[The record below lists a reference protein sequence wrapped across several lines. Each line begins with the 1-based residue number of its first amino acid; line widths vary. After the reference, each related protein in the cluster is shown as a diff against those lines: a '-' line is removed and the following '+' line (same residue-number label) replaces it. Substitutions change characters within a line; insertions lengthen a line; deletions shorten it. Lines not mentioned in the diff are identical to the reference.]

1 MSVRMPAC
9 REGGSLS
16 GILRIV
22 SEENVA
28 IVRQM
33 LELASEQPQAL
44 YDLLAEDVEWDA
56 SAVGPLE
63 FAACRGRDNVMEFFR
78 RWAGTFE
85 DWDFETEEVVDAGDS
100 VVVRIHQW
108 GRGKGSGIAAEDRF
122 WQVWTLRDGR
132 AIRTT
137 HFRDKADALASVGI
151 SE

>member
-1 MSVRMPAC
+1 MSHENIEAVR
-9 REGGSLS
+9 R
-16 GILRIV
+16 
-22 SEENVA
+22 
-28 IVRQM
+28 M
-33 LELASEQPQAL
+33 LERASEQPQAL

-78 RWAGTFE
+78 RWAGTFQ
-85 DWDFETEEVVDAGDS
+85 DWDYEAEELIDAGDS

-108 GRGKGSGIAAEDRF
+108 GRGKGSGIAVEDWF

-132 AIRTT
+132 AIRAT
-137 HFRDKADALASVGI
+137 HFRDKADALASAGI